1 LTLFAVVD
9 VSIEDIQAFEMAC
22 KRIQFDE
29 ETLGGD

>member
-1 LTLFAVVD
+1 LFPIVD

-29 ETLGGD
+29 ETWGGD

>member
-1 LTLFAVVD
+1 VD

>member
-1 LTLFAVVD
+1 VD

-29 ETLGGD
+29 ETWGGD